1 MESFVSV
8 TNKALLNITRQDEN
22 KEKQH
27 SLSPADIPNVES
39 KYKASFF
46 FAIGVLSSLSLI
58 GWSTLSESTDQD
70 VDLKKSTHTQQQA
83 LTTEVSEHAS
93 SNIKIAQLLI
103 SPTKKESTLAVSSI
117 YAEKPISAD
126 KIEVTASVRTQSI
139 QNRSIVDKPQLM
151 TSTEI
156 VKPTS
161 KSTSIVPATPKEQA
175 QANEMLQVEEVE
187 LLPSELAHRSREAA
201 KKALDRSDF
210 KAAMKE
216 YYTVLKYQPSDE
228 ESRKRLAAL
237 LYGKRDV
244 SEAAAI
250 LQQGIKLNDDSVE
263 LRLALSSLLQKEQ
276 QPEAALSVLEYI
288 PVGAS
293 VDYLATRGGLAQ
305 QLKLMDLAKESYQML
320 VNQEPDNGRWWLG
333 LAIVYEREAK
343 VKPAYEAYQTALIKP
358 GLSRS
363 SQAFVRDRI
372 KLLATMEGIE

>member
-58 GWSTLSESTDQD
+58 GWSTLNGSTEQNVELKVSE
-70 VDLKKSTHTQQQA
+70 HTQQQA
-83 LTTEVSEHAS
+83 LTNEVSEHAS
-93 SNIKIAQLLI
+93 SNIKTAQLSI
-103 SPTKKESTLAVSSI
+103 SPTKKESTSAVSSI
-117 YAEKPISAD
+117 YAEKPLSVD
-126 KIEVTASVRTQSI
+126 KIEVTASVRT

-151 TSTEI
+151 TSTEV

>member
-1 MESFVSV
+1 MSV

-58 GWSTLSESTDQD
+58 GWSTLSESTEQN
-70 VDLKKSTHTQQQA
+70 VDLKKSEHTQQQA

-93 SNIKIAQLLI
+93 SNIKTAQLLI

-126 KIEVTASVRTQSI
+126 KIEVTASVRTQ
-139 QNRSIVDKPQLM
+139 NRSIVDKPQLM
-151 TSTEI
+151 TSTEV
-156 VKPTS
+156 VKPAS

>member
-1 MESFVSV
+1 MSV

-58 GWSTLSESTDQD
+58 GWSTLSGSTEQN
-70 VDLKKSTHTQQQA
+70 VGLKVSEHTQQQA
-83 LTTEVSEHAS
+83 LTNEVSEHAS
-93 SNIKIAQLLI
+93 SNIKTAQLSI
-103 SPTKKESTLAVSSI
+103 SPTKKESTSAVSSI
-117 YAEKPISAD
+117 YAEKPLSVD
-126 KIEVTASVRTQSI
+126 KIEVTASVRSQSTQYHSA
-139 QNRSIVDKPQLM
+139 VDKPQLI

-156 VKPTS
+156 AKPTS
-161 KSTSIVPATPKEQA
+161 KSTSIVPATSKEQA

-187 LLPSELAHRSREAA
+187 LLPSELAHRSRDAA

-250 LQQGIKLNDDSVE
+250 LQQGIKL
-263 LRLALSSLLQKEQ
+263 A
-276 QPEAALSVLEYI
+276 
-288 PVGAS
+288 
-293 VDYLATRGGLAQ
+293 
-305 QLKLMDLAKESYQML
+305 
-320 VNQEPDNGRWWLG
+320 
-333 LAIVYEREAK
+333 
-343 VKPAYEAYQTALIKP
+343 
-358 GLSRS
+358 
-363 SQAFVRDRI
+363 
-372 KLLATMEGIE
+372 

>member
-1 MESFVSV
+1 MSV

-58 GWSTLSESTDQD
+58 GWSTLNGSTEQNVELKVSE
-70 VDLKKSTHTQQQA
+70 HTQQQA
-83 LTTEVSEHAS
+83 LTNEVSEHAS
-93 SNIKIAQLLI
+93 SNIKTAQLSI
-103 SPTKKESTLAVSSI
+103 SPTKKESTSAVSSI
-117 YAEKPISAD
+117 YAEKPLSVD
-126 KIEVTASVRTQSI
+126 KIEVTASVRT

-151 TSTEI
+151 TSTEV